1 MIVSHQLKGDMQRL
15 RKFFFGIADGLRYIH
30 SRNIIHRDLKPDNI
44 FLTDNDTIK
53 IGDFGLATTRTSS
66 STIRCGTRYY
76 MAPEIG
82 TKRVT
87 ARADMYSFGI
97 ILFEMCYP
105 MMTNRED
112 VIKKIRQI
120 NSPIKD
126 YLFNHQ
132 FYNVRMINI
141 FYTKYQTIIIQ
152 LIACVFNHLDFE
164 ESFGPRCQK
173 TLYSSKALRNVS

>member
-1 MIVSHQLKGDMQRL
+1 MSKCFKVCIQHFYAYVYICNLYFVKFVEFHYREVIVSHELESDMQRL
-15 RKFFFGIADGLRYIH
+15 KKFFFGIADGLRYIH
-30 SRNIIHRDLKPDNI
+30 SQNIIHRDLKPDNI

-53 IGDFGLATTRTSS
+53 IGDFGLATTRKSS
-66 STIRCGTRYY
+66 STIRCGTKYY

-82 TKRVT
+82 KTRVT

-105 MMTNRED
+105 MMRSNRTN
-112 VIKKIRQI
+112 VLKKIRQI
-120 NSPIKD
+120 GSPIED

-141 FYTKYQTIIIQ
+141 FYTKY
-152 LIACVFNHLDFE
+152 
-164 ESFGPRCQK
+164 
-173 TLYSSKALRNVS
+173 